1 MPSREELLQSIHP
14 DMKLDKA
21 FFLKIYGYEITW
33 PGFAETAL
41 RALEDAGCSKARS
54 YYTSIVDAY
63 ERKRDEEPKPVAKW
77 LREKIDS
84 DFEKRVKE
92 YERKQGDEKR
102 KQEITQNLTRDE
114 LTELCKRLLQEGIIT
129 SPEQF
134 VTVLAEQEQ

>member
-21 FFLKIYGYEITW
+21 FFLKIYADEITY

-63 ERKRDEEPKPVAKW
+63 ERKRDEELKPVAKW

-84 DFEKRVKE
+84 DFENLVKE

-102 KQEITQNLTRDE
+102 KSQKTKLSREVVAAEIL
-114 LTELCKRLLQEGIIT
+114 KW
-129 SPEQF
+129 
-134 VTVLAEQEQ
+134 

>member
-14 DMKLDKA
+14 DMKLYKS
-21 FFLKIYGYEITW
+21 FFLKIYGYEITQ

-41 RALEDAGCSKARS
+41 RALEDAGCSKSRS

-63 ERKRDEEPKPVAKW
+63 ERKRDEELKPVAKW

-102 KQEITQNLTRDE
+102 KQEITQNLTRNE

>member
-33 PGFAETAL
+33 PGFSETAL

-54 YYTSIVDAY
+54 YYMSIVDAY
-63 ERKRDEEPKPVAKW
+63 ERKRNEESKPVAKW

-84 DFEKRVKE
+84 DYEKLVKE
-92 YERKQGDEKR
+92 YDRKQGDEKR
-102 KQEITQNLTRDE
+102 KIMQNLTKDE

>member
-1 MPSREELLQSIHP
+1 MPSREELLQSIHS

-41 RALEDAGCSKARS
+41 SALEDAGCSKARS

-63 ERKRDEEPKPVAKW
+63 ERKRDEELKPVDKW

-102 KQEITQNLTRDE
+102 KQEITQNLTREE

-134 VTVLAEQEQ
+134 ATVLAELDQ

>member
-1 MPSREELLQSIHP
+1 MDYPTKEKFLANICP

-63 ERKRDEEPKPVAKW
+63 ERKRDEELKPVAKW

-84 DFEKRVKE
+84 DFEKVVKE
-92 YERKQGDEKR
+92 RGEESRIREK
-102 KQEITQNLTRDE
+102 KTQDLLQKSDRE
-114 LTELCKRLLQEGIIT
+114 LLNLLQEQNLI
-129 SPEQF
+129 
-134 VTVLAEQEQ
+134 

>member
-63 ERKRDEEPKPVAKW
+63 ERKRDEELKPVAKW

>member
-14 DMKLDKA
+14 DMKLYKS
-21 FFLKIYGYEITW
+21 FFLKIYGYEITQ

-63 ERKRDEEPKPVAKW
+63 ERKRDEELKPVAKW

-102 KQEITQNLTRDE
+102 KQEITQNLTRNE